1 MKKNFYLAIGIVMM
15 LMTTLVVMSCGSDD
29 EPITRQNSSAPYGK
43 WILLG
48 YVSNGNFVSYED
60 SGTRDCYL
68 QLEEDGSYNA
78 RMCNS
83 LQGNYSYSKNGEFRF
98 LDGISTMVW
107 STDPDL
113 MFMEEQ
119 IREDHIR
126 SFEIEGNILKLYY
139 SKNDYL
145 QFSR

>member
-1 MKKNFYLAIGIVMM
+1 MKKSIYLAIGIVMM

-29 EPITRQNSSAPYGK
+29 EPVTRQNSSAPYGK

-98 LDGISTMVW
+98 LDGISTAVL
-107 STDPDL
+107 STDADL

-119 IREDHIR
+119 IGKVR
-126 SFEIEGNILKLYY
+126 SFEIEGNVLRLYY
-139 SKNDYL
+139 SFDDYL
-145 QFSR
+145 KFSR